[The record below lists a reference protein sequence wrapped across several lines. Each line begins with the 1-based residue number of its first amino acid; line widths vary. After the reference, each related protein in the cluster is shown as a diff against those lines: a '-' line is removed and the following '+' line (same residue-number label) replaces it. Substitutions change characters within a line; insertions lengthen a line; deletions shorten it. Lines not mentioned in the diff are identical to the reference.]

1 MVKIKIGNVMLGD
14 NEPCFTIAEAGANH
28 DGSLEKALKLID
40 AAKESNVNSIKFQ
53 TYKAS
58 KLTTKSAPKYWDDGK
73 HEETQFDVFS
83 KLDGLTNDNWNEI
96 FEYAKKKDIMCFSTP
111 FDNDSV
117 DLLYSLDVPAFKI
130 ASADITDIPLIEFIA
145 SKQLPIFIS
154 TGMASDDEITEA
166 VDSIKNQGNNDIIIL
181 HCITSYP
188 TNFEDAN
195 LSMIRSLKNQF
206 PNHVIGF
213 SDHTLGTTAALCST
227 FYGSKCIEKHFTYDK
242 KLSTS
247 PDHRLSLDVND
258 FQKLISELRISEV
271 SVGSDT
277 RNSFNSESEAV
288 KYARRSLVSKI
299 KIPKESIIT
308 ESMLEIKRPGTG
320 IPPKFFSKI
329 IGSIAK
335 VDIDED
341 TTLQWD
347 HIQQK
352 Q

>member
-1 MVKIKIGNVMLGD
+1 M
-14 NEPCFTIAEAGANH
+14 TIA
-28 DGSLEKALKLID
+28 
-40 AAKESNVNSIKFQ
+40 Q
-53 TYKAS
+53 
-58 KLTTKSAPKYWDDGK
+58 
-73 HEETQFDVFS
+73 
-83 KLDGLTNDNWNEI
+83 
-96 FEYAKKKDIMCFSTP
+96 
-111 FDNDSV
+111 
-117 DLLYSLDVPAFKI
+117 
-130 ASADITDIPLIEFIA
+130 
-145 SKQLPIFIS
+145 
-154 TGMASDDEITEA
+154 
-166 VDSIKNQGNNDIIIL
+166 
-181 HCITSYP
+181 
-188 TNFEDAN
+188 NFEDAN
-195 LSMIRSLKNQF
+195 LSMIRSLTNQF

-271 SVGSDT
+271 SGGTDI

-299 KIPKESIIT
+299 KISKGSIIS

-320 IPPKFFSKI
+320 IPPKFFAKI
-329 IGSIAK
+329 IGSIVK

-341 TTLQWD
+341 TTLEWD
-347 HIQQK
+347 HIELK